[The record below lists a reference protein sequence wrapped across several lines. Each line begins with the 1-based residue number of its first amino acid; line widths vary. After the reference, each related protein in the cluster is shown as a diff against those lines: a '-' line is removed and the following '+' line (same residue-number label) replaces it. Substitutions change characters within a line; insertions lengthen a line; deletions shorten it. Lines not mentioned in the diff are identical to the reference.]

1 MKKHSKKRR
10 WFVSDENGFAFLH
23 TSNQLKIASS
33 FFFFLV
39 CARVL
44 TPEDYD
50 KGLPNMGRLIFSQS
64 GVPDTTSKH
73 DGELMVCLS
82 VHCSYR
88 EF

>member
-1 MKKHSKKRR
+1 
-10 WFVSDENGFAFLH
+10 VSDENVFAFLQKI
-23 TSNQLKIASS
+23 NKLKIASS
-33 FFFFLV
+33 FFFFFFFFLV

-64 GVPDTTSKH
+64 GVPDTTSKQ

>member
-1 MKKHSKKRR
+1 VHE
-10 WFVSDENGFAFLH
+10 F
-23 TSNQLKIASS
+23 I
-33 FFFFLV
+33 
-39 CARVL
+39 
-44 TPEDYD
+44 PEDYD

-64 GVPDTTSKH
+64 GVPDTTSKQ